1 MYEKKQIEKEEK
13 HHILYVSIKYI
24 CASIKK
30 RNERKKGRET
40 SSHSVCVN
48 KIYNTYFK
56 CASIKKRNE
65 RKKGRETSSH
75 SVCVSKNYNNINK
88 SLF

>member
-1 MYEKKQIEKEEK
+1 MNEEK
-13 HHILYVSIKYI
+13 RNRKKSYSVCVSKNYNVW
-24 CASIKK
+24 KETD
-30 RNERKKGRET
+30 RKGRET
-40 SSHSVCVN
+40 LYSVCVN

-75 SVCVSKNYNNINK
+75 SVCVSKNYNNIK
-88 SLF
+88 